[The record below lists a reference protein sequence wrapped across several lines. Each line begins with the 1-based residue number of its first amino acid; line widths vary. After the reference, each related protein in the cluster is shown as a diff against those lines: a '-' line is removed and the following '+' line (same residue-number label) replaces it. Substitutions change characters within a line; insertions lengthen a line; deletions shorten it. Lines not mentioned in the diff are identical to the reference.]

1 MTEKFEFYDVL
12 GILVPGSIL
21 LALIAVSFPGV
32 TTAFAG
38 VGFPVAFAVICLTAV
53 AAFLGQLVQAISSFL
68 EPVFNW
74 TWGGRPSE
82 RALKEGLGT
91 RYLPA
96 DSANRIRAK
105 LAKAVGDT
113 ASDRSLFL
121 YAMQKAETSG
131 NSRVAKFNGLYAYH
145 RAMLALVLIS
155 LGVILASMCWGTV
168 KHWFWRDK
176 IGIVA
181 VDFLLLVIFW
191 LRAKQRGFYYVREV
205 LTTAERLLD
214 AGIATVR

>member
-32 TTAFAG
+32 TPAF
-38 VGFPVAFAVICLTAV
+38 VGIAFPAAFAVICLTAV
-53 AAFLGQLVQAISSFL
+53 AAFLGELVQAISSFL

-91 RYLPA
+91 RYFPA

-145 RAMLALVLIS
+145 RAMFALVLTS
-155 LGVILASMCWGTV
+155 LGVILVSMCWGTV
-168 KHWFWRDK
+168 KQWFWWDK
-176 IGIVA
+176 VGIVA
-181 VDFLLLVIFW
+181 VDLFLLVRFW
-191 LRAKQRGFYYVREV
+191 LRPKQRGFYYFREV
-205 LTTAERLLD
+205 LSTAERLLD
-214 AGIATVR
+214 AGVASIR

>member
-1 MTEKFEFYDVL
+1 MTQKFELYDVL
-12 GILVPGSIL
+12 GILVPGIIL
-21 LALIAVSFPGV
+21 LSLIAVSFPGIL
-32 TTAFAG
+32 TASSG
-38 VGFPVAFAVICLTAV
+38 IGFPAAFTVICLTAV
-53 AAFLGQLVQAISSFL
+53 AAFLGQLVQAIASFL
-68 EPVFNW
+68 EPVFDW
-74 TWGGRPSE
+74 SWGGRPSE

-168 KHWFWRDK
+168 KHWSWREK

-214 AGIATVR
+214 AGIATIR

>member
-1 MTEKFEFYDVL
+1 MSLV
-12 GILVPGSIL
+12 VPGSIL
-21 LALIAVSFPGV
+21 LGLIAVSFPEI

-38 VGFPVAFAVICLTAV
+38 IGFPSAFAVICLTAV

-91 RYLPA
+91 RYFPA

-105 LAKAVGDT
+105 LTKAIGDT

-131 NSRVAKFNGLYAYH
+131 NARVAKFNGLYAYH
-145 RAMLALVLIS
+145 RAMLALLLIS
-155 LGVILASMCWGTV
+155 LVIILASMCWGTV
-168 KHWFWRDK
+168 KQWFWWDK
-176 IGIVA
+176 I
-181 VDFLLLVIFW
+181 
-191 LRAKQRGFYYVREV
+191 
-205 LTTAERLLD
+205 
-214 AGIATVR
+214 

>member
-12 GILVPGSIL
+12 GILVPGLIL
-21 LALIAVSFPGV
+21 LALIAVSFPEV
-32 TTAFAG
+32 TSGFAG
-38 VGFPVAFAVICLTAV
+38 AGFPAAFAVICLTAV
-53 AAFLGQLVQAISSFL
+53 AAFLGQIVQAISSFL

-91 RYLPA
+91 RYFPP

-105 LAKAVGDT
+105 LGKAVGDK
-113 ASDRSLFL
+113 ASDRSMFL

-155 LGVILASMCWGTV
+155 LGVILGSMCFGTV

-181 VDFLLLVIFW
+181 LDLLLLVIFW

-205 LTTAERLLD
+205 LSTAERLLD
-214 AGIATVR
+214 AGVASTR

>member
-21 LALIAVSFPGV
+21 LALIAVGFPGV

-38 VGFPVAFAVICLTAV
+38 IGFPAAFAVICLTAV

-82 RALKEGLGT
+82 RALKEGLGM
-91 RYLPA
+91 RYFPT

-113 ASDRSLFL
+113 ANERSLFL

-131 NSRVAKFNGLYAYH
+131 NARVAKFNGLYAYH
-145 RAMLALVLIS
+145 RAMLALLLIS
-155 LGVILASMCWGTV
+155 LAVILASMCWGTV
-168 KHWFWRDK
+168 KQWFWWDK

-181 VDFLLLVIFW
+181 VNLLLLVIFW

-205 LTTAERLLD
+205 LSTAERLLE
-214 AGIATVR
+214 VR

>member
-12 GILVPGSIL
+12 GILVPGAML
-21 LALIAVSFPGV
+21 LALIGVSFPGV

-38 VGFPVAFAVICLTAV
+38 VGFPAAFAVICLTAV
-53 AAFLGQLVQAISSFL
+53 AAFLGQLVQTISSFL
-68 EPVFNW
+68 ELVFNW

-91 RYLPA
+91 RYFPA

-105 LAKAVGDT
+105 LARSVGET

-155 LGVILASMCWGTV
+155 LGVILASMCWGMMKGWT
-168 KHWFWRDK
+168 WRDK

-181 VDFLLLVIFW
+181 VYILLLVVFW
-191 LRAKQRGFYYVREV
+191 VRAKQRGFYYVREV
-205 LTTAERLLD
+205 LSTTERLLD
-214 AGIATVR
+214 AGGAAVK